1 MGRGDAPTL
10 EDVDEYDADGDGRVT
25 REEYL
30 AGFLRD
36 GIDLTADYLLMRKI
50 AWEKCEKL
58 DDFELIKKGEDLMLE
73 GNFLRTA
80 ITSGEHKQ
88 TWPLCVPRRDVSLPG
103 CALNDQQ
110 KTKIYKQ
117 LAKEF
122 ATGNLKGTFKEN
134 FVKRQRDAVTARS
147 LRKKDSETV
156 ATIQSIRE
164 KDYTPFQIK
173 TMRLD
178 WLRRCELWLIRVK
191 ESKEAVVVKRQR
203 GITDTRKKSVDD
215 LLGEDGRYRV
225 RGREAAKMEK
235 GRNADGLSHYSL
247 NPHLLREN
255 ALRAMYPNMKFRESG
270 LRKSEKICFGKFYQ
284 SQVLDPKRYNRAYEL
299 ERTSVQRSFNASR
312 RSNASQM
319 ESLRTTGNF
328 WESVKRYND
337 PRGVSF

>member
-1 MGRGDAPTL
+1 GDAPTL
-10 EDVDEYDADGDGRVT
+10 EVVDEYDADGDGRVT

-235 GRNADGLSHYSL
+235 GRNADGLSHYS
-247 NPHLLREN
+247 
-255 ALRAMYPNMKFRESG
+255 
-270 LRKSEKICFGKFYQ
+270 
-284 SQVLDPKRYNRAYEL
+284 
-299 ERTSVQRSFNASR
+299 
-312 RSNASQM
+312 
-319 ESLRTTGNF
+319 
-328 WESVKRYND
+328 
-337 PRGVSF
+337 